1 MKVPTFGRST
11 RPPAPPSAPPREEM
25 ESLAHSSASAD
36 PRRRETEDTVQSPG
50 LVASALL
57 DHLIQEMA
65 KDGNV
70 HSIDLFAALGSVGGF
85 SCVLTAF
92 DIASAGQF
100 SDDADL
106 IAMETE
112 DGSRYYT
119 GNLPNAF
126 LLESHDSLLNL
137 TYGAARRSG
146 AVISQEMAMEALRY
160 VISTIGHPQF
170 GIPRLM
176 EEHRPGD
183 TPLAYVRRLWPKL
196 ADALDRNLVP
206 ISRRPFAVGLA
217 LELAFFHVR
226 PPLDPSLAA
235 RIVTECAIP
244 MAKLDP
250 RLIA

>member
-1 MKVPTFGRST
+1 MKAPTFGRST
-11 RPPAPPSAPPREEM
+11 RPPAPPSAPVQEEM
-25 ESLAHSSASAD
+25 DSLADGPASAD
-36 PRRRETEDTVQSPG
+36 SRRRETEDTLQSPG
-50 LVASALL
+50 MVARALL
-57 DHLIQEMA
+57 NHLIQEMA

-85 SCVLTAF
+85 SCIRTAL
-92 DIASAGQF
+92 DIASAGQL
-100 SDDADL
+100 SADADL
-106 IAMETE
+106 IAMETK

-126 LLESHDSLLNL
+126 LLESHDSVLTL

-146 AVISQEMAMEALRY
+146 ALIPQEMAIETLRY
-160 VISTIGHPQF
+160 VVSTIGHPQF

-176 EEHRPGD
+176 DEHRPGD

-206 ISRRPFAVGLA
+206 IRRRPFAIGLA

-235 RIVTECAIP
+235 QIVTECAVP

-250 RLIA
+250 RVVA

>member
-11 RPPAPPSAPPREEM
+11 RPPAPPSAPPQEEM
-25 ESLAHSSASAD
+25 ESLADSSASAD

-50 LVASALL
+50 LVARALL
-57 DHLIQEMA
+57 DHVIQEMA
-65 KDGNV
+65 TDGHV
-70 HSIDLFAALGSVGGF
+70 QSIDLFGALGSVGGF

-92 DIASAGQF
+92 DIASAGEL

-106 IAMETE
+106 IAMEAE

-146 AVISQEMAMEALRY
+146 ALISQEMAMETLRY
-160 VISTIGHPQF
+160 VVSTIGHPQF
-170 GIPRLM
+170 GIPRLTD
-176 EEHRPGD
+176 ENRPGE

-196 ADALDRNLVP
+196 ADALDRNRVP
-206 ISRRPFAVGLA
+206 LSRRPFAIGLA
-217 LELAFFHVR
+217 VELAFFHVR

>member
-1 MKVPTFGRST
+1 
-11 RPPAPPSAPPREEM
+11 M
-25 ESLAHSSASAD
+25 ESLADGPTSAD
-36 PRRRETEDTVQSPG
+36 PRRRETEDTLQSPG
-50 LVASALL
+50 LVARALL
-57 DHLIQEMA
+57 DHVTEEMA
-65 KDGNV
+65 KDGDV
-70 HSIDLFAALGSVGGF
+70 RSIDLFAALGSVGGF

-92 DIASAGQF
+92 DIASAGQL
-100 SDDADL
+100 SDAADL

-137 TYGAARRSG
+137 TYSAARRSG
-146 AVISQEMAMEALRY
+146 ALIPQETAMETLRY
-160 VISTIGHPQF
+160 VISTIGHSQF
-170 GIPRLM
+170 GIPRLTD
-176 EEHRPGD
+176 EHRPGD

-206 ISRRPFAVGLA
+206 IGKRPFAIGLA

-235 RIVTECAIP
+235 RIVTECAVP
-244 MAKLDP
+244 MAKIDP
-250 RLIA
+250 RLVA